1 MSKVIKIS
9 EEIYEQLSILA
20 DETDMPISKVAT
32 TLIKE
37 QLGKVSIKEKTCVK
51 KYIVFEE

>member
-9 EEIYEQLSILA
+9 EEVYEKLSVLA
-20 DETDMPISKVAT
+20 ETTDTSISKVAT

-37 QLGKVSIKEKTCVK
+37 QLSKVSIKEKTCVK
-51 KYIVFEE
+51 RYIVFKE